1 MAKVSHTQRKNTPP
15 PAHQVDK
22 MGAIKEYFDT
32 PEVKASFEAVLG
44 KRALGYIVGILQIIW
59 KDEQLKLA
67 DLQSLFNASIRAAML
82 GLSLDNSLQHAHILP
97 WTDKNTGKV
106 YAQFQVGW
114 RGLVEL
120 CQRTDKYETINV
132 NDVREGE
139 YEGKDM
145 LTGEYSWKW
154 NQDVTARN
162 ASRLIGFVSY
172 FKLLSGFKKTVY
184 WTVEE
189 LNEHA
194 AKYSES
200 FNRKDGSWFIDFPS
214 MAKKTVLKDNL
225 SKWGPKSTEL
235 ATALEIDQAIIT
247 GTEGKIEYLDNPTNG
262 DTKELNNRK
271 KKADDGLNALKAKLK
286 KK

>member
-1 MAKVSHTQRKNTPP
+1 MAKAVTRGKTPP
-15 PAHQVDK
+15 APPPIDRMKV
-22 MGAIKEYFDT
+22 IKDYFDT
-32 PEVKASFEAVLG
+32 AEVKASFDAVLG
-44 KRALGYIVGILQIIW
+44 KRGSGFIVGILQIIW
-59 KDEQLKLA
+59 KDELLKRA
-67 DLQSLFNASIRAAML
+67 DLQSLFNATIRAAML
-82 GLSLDNSLQHAHILP
+82 GLSLDDSLHHAHILP
-97 WTDKNTGKV
+97 WTEPGTGKI

-139 YEGKDM
+139 YDGKDG
-145 LTGEYSWKW
+145 LTGEYTWKW
-154 NQDVTARN
+154 NQDLAARG
-162 ASRLIGFVSY
+162 ALPVIGYVSF
-172 FKLLSGFKKTVY
+172 FKLLSGFKKAVY
-184 WTVEE
+184 WTVDE

-194 AKYSES
+194 AKYSDS
-200 FNRKDGSWFIDFPS
+200 YNRKDGSWIKDFPS

-247 GTEGKIEYLDNPTNG
+247 GTEGKIEYLDNPNN
-262 DTKELNNRK
+262 DEAKEANNRK
-271 KKADDGLNALKAKLK
+271 KRADAGLDALKAQLK

>member
-1 MAKVSHTQRKNTPP
+1 MAKAITRGKNPP
-15 PAHQVDK
+15 QSPAPGDK
-22 MGAIKEYFDT
+22 IKMIKEYFET
-32 PEVKASFEAVLG
+32 PEVKDSFDAVLG
-44 KRALGYIVGILQIIW
+44 KKAPGFIVGILQIISQN
-59 KDEQLKLA
+59 ELLKLA
-67 DLQSLFNASIRAAML
+67 DLQSLFNATIRAAML
-82 GLSLDNSLQHAHILP
+82 GLSLDHSLHLAHISP
-97 WTDKNTGKV
+97 WQEPSTGKV

-139 YEGKDM
+139 YDGKDG
-145 LTGEYSWKW
+145 LTGEYNWKW
-154 NQDVTARN
+154 NQDVKARG
-162 ASRLIGFVSY
+162 LLPVIGYVSF

-184 WTVEE
+184 WTNEE

-200 FNRKDGSWFIDFPS
+200 YNRKDGSWITDFPS

-235 ATALEIDQAIIT
+235 ATALEIDQAVIT
-247 GTEGKIEYLDNPTNG
+247 GTEGKIEYLDNPNTG
-262 DTKELNNRK
+262 DAKELNSRK
-271 KKADDGLNALKAKLK
+271 KKAEDGLDALKAQLK